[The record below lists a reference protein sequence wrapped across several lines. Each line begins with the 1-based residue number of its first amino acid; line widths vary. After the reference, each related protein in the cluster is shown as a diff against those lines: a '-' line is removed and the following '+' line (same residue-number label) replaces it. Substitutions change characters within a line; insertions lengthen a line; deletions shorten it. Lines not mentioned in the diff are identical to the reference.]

1 MIDLYAMGSPNVAKI
16 YIALEEAGVPLYRPG
31 RRLWRGAV
39 QTSVSEVQSER
50 GGAGNHRS

>member
-1 MIDLYAMGSPNVAKI
+1 VIDLYAMGSPNVAKI